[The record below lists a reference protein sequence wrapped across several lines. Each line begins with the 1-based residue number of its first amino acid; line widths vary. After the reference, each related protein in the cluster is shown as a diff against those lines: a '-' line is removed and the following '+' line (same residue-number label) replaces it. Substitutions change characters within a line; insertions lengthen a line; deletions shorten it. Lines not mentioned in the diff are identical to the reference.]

1 MKHMNSQDTALL
13 AHKNETITETLG
25 TRWRSADQIAK
36 TYGRSRP
43 WVYAIADRFKLR
55 SVSLAES
62 GKTGARLF
70 DAVQLEELL
79 ETLAETQK
87 DQPRINPRASKGIAS

>member
-1 MKHMNSQDTALL
+1 MNSQNTAIV
-13 AHKNETITETLG
+13 AHKYETITETLG
-25 TRWRSADQIAK
+25 TRWRSAEQIAK

-79 ETLAETQK
+79 ETLAEAQK
-87 DQPRINPRASKGIAS
+87 DQPRINPRANKGVSS